1 MAGWAIACA
10 LSVEIGSTT
19 NIIHTINTAE
29 EIIVFSFF
37 ILMIVVGLI
46 YSTKL
51 LTSKIGISYR
61 KVVLYESILNKPHKR
76 GWENEIVLWIQTQI
90 LDEGFEILHYP
101 EGIFNVSMLCPF
113 RIVTAG
119 IMVLS

>member
-1 MAGWAIACA
+1 M
-10 LSVEIGSTT
+10 
-19 NIIHTINTAE
+19 
-29 EIIVFSFF
+29 F
-37 ILMIVVGLI
+37 
-46 YSTKL
+46 
-51 LTSKIGISYR
+51 
-61 KVVLYESILNKPHKR
+61 YESILNKPHIR
-76 GWENEIVLWIQTQI
+76 GWENEVVLWIQTQI